1 MREKEGSGTEVL
13 LKRSSGLNVLP
24 RELGREKGSGS
35 TDAKLCTQTT
45 LFCGSVGHLEA
56 TPSPT
61 VTIALWPST
70 SATVRNWWGLN
81 MVVTHGNI

>member
-35 TDAKLCTQTT
+35 TDA
-45 LFCGSVGHLEA
+45 
-56 TPSPT
+56 
-61 VTIALWPST
+61 
-70 SATVRNWWGLN
+70 
-81 MVVTHGNI
+81 